1 MPHRT
6 APGSQA
12 RRVTTTTARPR
23 RFSERRFVR
32 SSSAPG
38 TTSTPG
44 TTSSAAAQPMV
55 EAFALPVT
63 GNDRSVAASVRPN
76 TNKFFCVLCTIM
88 SSASGEPV
96 Q

>member
-1 MPHRT
+1 
-6 APGSQA
+6 
-12 RRVTTTTARPR
+12 
-23 RFSERRFVR
+23 
-32 SSSAPG
+32 
-38 TTSTPG
+38 
-44 TTSSAAAQPMV
+44 MV